1 MTRVNSPDT
10 QATCPTPTS
19 NAPPTRRPSPAR
31 TRVVSDA
38 PVTRLTIEVRSVSVL
53 VLTLAVSAACCLGLG
68 FVLQQNA
75 AERAPL
81 GDFLSP
87 RLLLDL
93 VRVPRWLA
101 GMGLMV
107 VGMVLGA
114 IALGGGEL
122 TLVEPLLATN
132 LLFAL
137 ALSRLQTRQ
146 PLGRQGWVGLALLAG
161 GVTAFILAGE
171 PRGGSAVTD
180 PVRHW
185 LIVGAMLGLALV
197 LTACAGRFRLTWGPT
212 LLALAAGL
220 LYGVQD
226 ALTRVSGRRFS
237 AGGMAEVL
245 TGWQPYAVVVLG
257 VTGLVLVQSAFE
269 TAPLR
274 RSLPALTAAQP
285 LAGIACGVGFLGD
298 RLRTDAPALAWEAG
312 GLAGVVAGIVLLG
325 LHPAMPQGTGES
337 GHERALQRG

>member
-1 MTRVNSPDT
+1 M
-10 QATCPTPTS
+10 
-19 NAPPTRRPSPAR
+19 
-31 TRVVSDA
+31 
-38 PVTRLTIEVRSVSVL
+38 SVL
-53 VLTLAVSAACCLGLG
+53 VLVLAVGAACCLGFG

-75 AERAPL
+75 AQRAPL

-107 VGMVLGA
+107 AGMALGA
-114 IALGGGEL
+114 VALGGGEL

-137 ALSRLQTRQ
+137 ALSRAQTGR
-146 PLGRQGWVGLALLAG
+146 PLGRQGWGGLVLLAG
-161 GVTAFILAGE
+161 GVTAFIVAGE

-185 LIVGAMLGLALV
+185 LLIGVMLGLAVL
-197 LTACAGRFRLTWGPT
+197 LTACAGRVRLTWGPT

-220 LYGVQD
+220 VYGVQD
-226 ALTRVSGRRFS
+226 ALTRISGRRFS
-237 AGGMAEVL
+237 AGGPAELL

-257 VTGLVLVQSAFE
+257 VTGLILVQSAFE

-298 RLRTDAPALAWEAG
+298 RLRTGPGALAWEAG
-312 GLAGVVAGIVLLG
+312 GLVAVVAGIVLLG

-337 GHERALQRG
+337 GHDRALERR

>member
-1 MTRVNSPDT
+1 M
-10 QATCPTPTS
+10 
-19 NAPPTRRPSPAR
+19 
-31 TRVVSDA
+31 
-38 PVTRLTIEVRSVSVL
+38 SVL
-53 VLTLAVSAACCLGLG
+53 VLVLAVGAACCLGFG

-75 AERAPL
+75 AQRAPL

-107 VGMVLGA
+107 AGMALGA
-114 IALGGGEL
+114 VALGGGEL

-137 ALSRLQTRQ
+137 ALSRAQTGR
-146 PLGRQGWVGLALLAG
+146 PLGRQGWGGLVLLAG
-161 GVTAFILAGE
+161 GVTAFIVAGE

-185 LIVGAMLGLALV
+185 LLIGVMLGLAVL
-197 LTACAGRFRLTWGPT
+197 LTACAGRVRLTWGPT

-220 LYGVQD
+220 VYGVQD
-226 ALTRVSGRRFS
+226 ALTRISGRRFS
-237 AGGMAEVL
+237 AGGPAELL

-257 VTGLVLVQSAFE
+257 VTGLILVQSAFE

-298 RLRTDAPALAWEAG
+298 RLRTGPGALAWEAG
-312 GLAGVVAGIVLLG
+312 GLVAVVAGIVLLG
-325 LHPAMPQGTGES
+325 LHPAMPQGTCES
-337 GHERALQRG
+337 GHDRALERR

>member
-1 MTRVNSPDT
+1 M
-10 QATCPTPTS
+10 
-19 NAPPTRRPSPAR
+19 
-31 TRVVSDA
+31 
-38 PVTRLTIEVRSVSVL
+38 SVL
-53 VLTLAVSAACCLGLG
+53 VLVLAVSAACCLGFG

-75 AERAPL
+75 AQRAPL

-107 VGMVLGA
+107 AGMVLGA

-146 PLGRQGWVGLALLAG
+146 PLGPQGWAGLVLLAG

-171 PRGGSAVTD
+171 PRGGSAVSD
-180 PVRHW
+180 PLRHW
-185 LIVGAMLGLALV
+185 LIVGVMLGVALV
-197 LTACAGRFRLTWGPT
+197 LTACAARFRLTWGPT

-237 AGGMAEVL
+237 AGGLAELL
-245 TGWQPYAVVVLG
+245 TGWQPYVVVVLG

-298 RLRTDAPALAWEAG
+298 RLRTDTAALAWEAG
-312 GLAGVVAGIVLLG
+312 GLASVVAGIVLLG
-325 LHPAMPQGTGES
+325 MHPAMPQGAGES
-337 GHERALQRG
+337 GRERALQRR

>member
-1 MTRVNSPDT
+1 MT
-10 QATCPTPTS
+10 
-19 NAPPTRRPSPAR
+19 
-31 TRVVSDA
+31 
-38 PVTRLTIEVRSVSVL
+38 LLVL
-53 VLTLAVSAACCLGLG
+53 VLAVSAACCLGLG
-68 FVLQQNA
+68 FVLQQDA
-75 AERAPL
+75 AQRAPL

-93 VRVPRWLA
+93 IRVPRWLGGIA
-101 GMGLMV
+101 LMV
-107 VGMVLGA
+107 AGMVLGA
-114 IALGGGEL
+114 LALGAGGV

-137 ALSRLQTRQ
+137 ALSRLRTRQ
-146 PLGRQGWVGLALLAG
+146 PLGGQGWSGLVLLAG
-161 GVTAFILAGE
+161 GVTAFIVAGR

-185 LIVGAMLGLALV
+185 LVVGGVLGLALL
-197 LTACAGRFRLTWGPT
+197 LTACARRARLTWGPA

-237 AGGMAEVL
+237 AEGLAGLL
-245 TGWQPYAVVVLG
+245 TAWQPYGVVVLG

-298 RLRTDAPALAWEAG
+298 RLRTGAGALAWEAG
-312 GLAGVVAGIVLLG
+312 GLAAAVTGIVLLG
-325 LHPAMPQGTGES
+325 LHPALPRGAAAAPAETG
-337 GHERALQRG
+337 RAAWMDT

>member
-1 MTRVNSPDT
+1 MT
-10 QATCPTPTS
+10 
-19 NAPPTRRPSPAR
+19 
-31 TRVVSDA
+31 
-38 PVTRLTIEVRSVSVL
+38 LLVL
-53 VLTLAVSAACCLGLG
+53 VLAVSAACCLGLG
-68 FVLQQNA
+68 FVLQQDA
-75 AERAPL
+75 AQRAPL

-93 VRVPRWLA
+93 IRVPRWLGGIA
-101 GMGLMV
+101 LMV
-107 VGMVLGA
+107 AGMVLGA
-114 IALGGGEL
+114 LALGAGGV
-122 TLVEPLLATN
+122 TLVEPLLATH

-137 ALSRLQTRQ
+137 ALSRLRTRQ
-146 PLGRQGWVGLALLAG
+146 PLGGQGWSGLVLLAG
-161 GVTAFILAGE
+161 GVTAFIVAGR

-185 LIVGAMLGLALV
+185 LVVGGVLGLALL
-197 LTACAGRFRLTWGPT
+197 LTACARRARLTWGPA

-237 AGGMAEVL
+237 AEGLAGLL
-245 TGWQPYAVVVLG
+245 TAWQPYGVVVLG

-298 RLRTDAPALAWEAG
+298 RLRTGAGALAWEAG
-312 GLAGVVAGIVLLG
+312 GLAAAVTGIVLLG
-325 LHPAMPQGTGES
+325 LHPALPRGAAAAPAETG
-337 GHERALQRG
+337 RAAWMDT